1 MANTIHVD
9 VVSAEE
15 QIYSGEAEF
24 VVLPGVEG
32 ELGIYPRHTP
42 LFTQIRP
49 GSVRIKLPNSTTE
62 ELVFVQG
69 GFLEVQ
75 PHLVT
80 VLADT
85 AIRAKDLDEKA
96 ALEARR
102 AAEEAMQNKTS
113 KEEIAHAEAELA
125 SRNGAA
131 RSDPQAPPP
140 RVTKSGA
147 APNKGSRA
155 LPLLFPGPT
164 TAVDWASRP
173 DPAFLVSCC
182 IAA

>member
-1 MANTIHVD
+1 MAHTIHVD

-24 VVLPGVEG
+24 VVLPGMMG

-42 LFTQIRP
+42 LFTQIKP
-49 GSVRIKLPNSTTE
+49 GSVRIKPADSAEE

-75 PHLVT
+75 PTVVT

-96 ALEARR
+96 ALEAKR

-113 KEEIAHAEAELA
+113 KEEIALAEAEL
-125 SRNGAA
+125 SAA
-131 RSDPQAPPP
+131 VAQLEAIRKL
-140 RVTKSGA
+140 RH
-147 APNKGSRA
+147 RA
-155 LPLLFPGPT
+155 
-164 TAVDWASRP
+164 
-173 DPAFLVSCC
+173 
-182 IAA
+182 

>member
-32 ELGIYPRHTP
+32 ELGVYPRHTP

-49 GSVRIKLPNSTTE
+49 GAVRIKLPGDVPE
-62 ELVFVQG
+62 EFVFVQG
-69 GFLEVQ
+69 GSLEVQ
-75 PHLVT
+75 PHQVT

-96 ALEARR
+96 ALEAKR
-102 AAEEAMQNKTS
+102 AAEEAMANKS
-113 KEEIAHAEAELA
+113 SAEEVAMAEAELSSA
-125 SRNGAA
+125 LAQLEAIRKLRN
-131 RSDPQAPPP
+131 
-140 RVTKSGA
+140 
-147 APNKGSRA
+147 RA
-155 LPLLFPGPT
+155 
-164 TAVDWASRP
+164 
-173 DPAFLVSCC
+173 
-182 IAA
+182 